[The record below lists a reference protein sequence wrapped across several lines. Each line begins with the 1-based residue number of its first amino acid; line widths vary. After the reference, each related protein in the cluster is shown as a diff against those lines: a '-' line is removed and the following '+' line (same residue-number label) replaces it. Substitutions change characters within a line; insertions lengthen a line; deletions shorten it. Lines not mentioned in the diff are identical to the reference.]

1 MFAILYSTFL
11 FLCIFAKTKYM
22 VSLFEKINK
31 TLQVIGCFVSFSYG
45 VSAQEKEV
53 IWENSLDPTIPFTV
67 SVFGTNQ
74 GLIQNQID
82 DIEAKNANS
91 FLMSTAHG
99 IVEFNGVN
107 FKEIFKNKK
116 YRDAT
121 FKKLLFCNQR
131 ASLFAIDH
139 ANRLY
144 EVFPSFQ
151 PIHLNSENVF
161 AATLKGDSLISVCE
175 SGNIYVTNILTKKNK
190 WIYKVKLAKPVPT
203 IQYKNAMV
211 YQFPFLFILTQKG
224 VLKLNMLNRQEEII
238 LNKACN
244 RLEVNPFNKSI
255 YALTVHQLF
264 KLTPVVSEIK
274 FANEFMLEDIT
285 FKNKTSFFVATP
297 QGLIY
302 FNNGQQVLYH
312 EHKFLPTLRLHSCHY
327 DTVFNNLY
335 LGTLDKGLL
344 KLTFKNMT
352 TLHADNSMNQ
362 SSTASII
369 QTKAGTLLFAQLET
383 NIMQIK
389 QHKINPFKNLPLNI
403 SSLATYNNLIYV
415 GFWGNGLTVLDDT
428 TVIANVKFPSL
439 LSNAVH
445 AVFKDSRNR
454 LWVGNEKG
462 VSRGNDIH
470 SLRPFASS
478 KINSQITCIY
488 ELKNGS
494 ICLGGNDGMY
504 IIQHDKISRITS
516 QNPNVFFKRIRSF
529 YEGTNGKIWIGS
541 YGGGLYCYDHK
552 RLISIN
558 EFRNVKWPDDVFT
571 LCKDDFG
578 YLYMSSNN
586 GLWRVSEKKLDELV
600 EGKIDFLI
608 PFHYTRVNGLLSNEF
623 NGGFQ
628 NNFLKNGNELYFPSM
643 EGIVVVN
650 PERIK
655 QVSPLVKIEEIYAND
670 SLVHPDV
677 QTFQR
682 KENSITIKV
691 GCSIVE
697 SKNNVFYQYKLIK
710 NGTEKWSIP
719 TKVNEFNF
727 KLLPPN
733 QYQFVVRA
741 IDGQNIQSPIETT
754 FAFEVLPYFY
764 EKIWFQ
770 LLVIGSFILILF
782 FIFNKIKNNRLH
794 KEILNK
800 EIAQLELNE
809 IQAQMNP
816 HFIFNAMNSISYY
829 LKVNENKSAQVYLN
843 HLSRLLRK
851 FMDYSN
857 DDYIDIESEV
867 KLLTSYVEIERMR
880 FVDKFMFDVNLPAD
894 LNTCLIP
901 TYLLQP
907 VIENAIKHGII
918 PSEKNHKICLS
929 FKQEHNQLI
938 VMIDDDGIGRVLAA
952 KNKPKNHQSK
962 GISLIQKK
970 IILLKERFDVDV
982 TFEIIDK
989 AVGTL
994 VVIKLPIMK

>member
-1 MFAILYSTFL
+1 L
-11 FLCIFAKTKYM
+11 
-22 VSLFEKINK
+22 
-31 TLQVIGCFVSFSYG
+31 
-45 VSAQEKEV
+45 
-53 IWENSLDPTIPFTV
+53 
-67 SVFGTNQ
+67 
-74 GLIQNQID
+74 
-82 DIEAKNANS
+82 
-91 FLMSTAHG
+91 
-99 IVEFNGVN
+99 
-107 FKEIFKNKK
+107 
-116 YRDAT
+116 
-121 FKKLLFCNQR
+121 
-131 ASLFAIDH
+131 
-139 ANRLY
+139 
-144 EVFPSFQ
+144 
-151 PIHLNSENVF
+151 
-161 AATLKGDSLISVCE
+161 
-175 SGNIYVTNILTKKNK
+175 
-190 WIYKVKLAKPVPT
+190 IYKLKLAKPLPT

-211 YQFPFLFILTQKG
+211 CQFPFLFILTQKG
-224 VLKLNMLNRQEEII
+224 VLKLNMLNRQESVI
-238 LNKACN
+238 LKKDCN
-244 RLEVNPFNKSI
+244 RLEVNPFNNSI
-255 YALTVHQLF
+255 YALSVHQLF

-274 FANEFMLEDIT
+274 LSNEYVLEDIT
-285 FKNKTSFFVATP
+285 FKNKTSFFLATP
-297 QGLIY
+297 LGLIY
-302 FNNGQQVLYH
+302 FNNNQQVLYN
-312 EHKFLPTLRLHSCHY
+312 ENKFLPTLRFHSCHY

-335 LGTLDKGLL
+335 LGTVDKGLL
-344 KLTFKNMT
+344 KLTFKNMS
-352 TLHADNSMNQ
+352 TLYTDNKMNE
-362 SSTASII
+362 SSITSII
-369 QTKAGTLLFAQLET
+369 KTESGNILFAQT
-383 NIMQIK
+383 VNNINKIK
-389 QHKINPFKNLPLNI
+389 NNKIALYKNLQLNI
-403 SSLATYNNLIYV
+403 SSLANYNNLFYV
-415 GFWGNGLTVLDDT
+415 GSWGNGLTVLDDT
-428 TVIANVKFPSL
+428 TVIANIKFPSL

-445 AVFKDSRNR
+445 AVFKDSKNR

-462 VSRGNDIH
+462 VSQGNDFN
-470 SLRPFASS
+470 SLHPFSSS
-478 KINSQITCIY
+478 KIKSQITCIY
-488 ELKNGS
+488 ELKNGG

-504 IIQHDKISRITS
+504 IIKEGKISRITS
-516 QNPNVFFKRIRSF
+516 QNPTVFFKRIRSF

-541 YGGGLYCYDHK
+541 YGGGLYCYDQK

-558 EFRNVKWPDDVFT
+558 ALRNVKLPDDIFT

-586 GLWRVSEKKLDELV
+586 GLWRVSEKKLDDLV

-655 QVSPLVKIEEIYAND
+655 QVSPLIKIEEIYAND

-677 QTFQR
+677 KTFQR

-691 GCSIVE
+691 SCSIVE

-710 NGTEKWSIP
+710 NGAEKWSLP

-727 KLLPPN
+727 NLLPPN

-741 IDGQNIQSPIETT
+741 IDGQNLQSPIETT

-764 EKIWFQ
+764 ENFLFQ
-770 LLVIGSFILILF
+770 LAVIVSFILILF

-857 DDYIDIESEV
+857 DEYIDVESEV

-880 FVDKFMFDVNLPAD
+880 FVDKFIFDVNLPDD

-907 VIENAIKHGII
+907 VIENAIKHGIN

-929 FKQEHNQLI
+929 FKQENNQLI
-938 VMIDDDGIGRVLAA
+938 VTIDDDGIGRVLAA
-952 KNKPKNHQSK
+952 KNKPKNHKSK
-962 GISLIQKK
+962 GISLIEKK
-970 IILLKERFDVDV
+970 IILLKERFDIDV
-982 TFEIIDK
+982 SFEIIDK
-989 AVGTL
+989 AFGTL
-994 VVIKLPIMK
+994 VIIKLPIIK